1 MKIFFFFF
9 WVNDQKYKI
18 LLTHPIVFNNLIK
31 YLNFNKNLNI
41 IQYNNKI
48 FNQITIKNIPIKLN
62 DKIEIITIV
71 SGG

>member
-18 LLTHPIVFNNLIK
+18 LLNHPIVFNNLIK